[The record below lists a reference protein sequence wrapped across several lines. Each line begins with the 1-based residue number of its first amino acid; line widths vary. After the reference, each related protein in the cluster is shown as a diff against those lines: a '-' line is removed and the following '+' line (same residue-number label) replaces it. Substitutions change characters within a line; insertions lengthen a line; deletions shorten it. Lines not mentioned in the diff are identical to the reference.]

1 MHPLL
6 DFDKHSWSLTDWVPH
21 TDMVDHI
28 LSCFYAV
35 RRDLAASDL
44 PSLHMNPDEK
54 LRSLFL
60 VSFPCALL
68 ATLLYTTMCWTS
80 KENVLPGTRAA
91 LVSLY
96 AFITPTQSFW
106 PPQYLSVARAAATST
121 NKTIRLPLGT
131 LYSDLLDDVVQLRYL
146 GEHLPLLFANKLSL
160 PAPIRLQIELIWWWR
175 LLCFMFSCYMRSGQR
190 CVTLIT
196 KHEGSSPPPPYPR
209 AVEDL
214 ADTCPASTPPSTL
227 FFSMLYENS
236 PSVSLDCV
244 PYHALEPAIRKLQT
258 TLAPGSHLTI
268 GLTTRAG
275 PAPHTFNDPRTILT
289 ALPFLPRAYLHG
301 RRFKTA
307 GAGGPSESRTTTP
320 LFVTLPR
327 VLALLNS
334 GRAPLSVVLVRN
346 VSAEYAEFLR
356 RSAHALDDDWEIRD
370 AFVRDWG
377 EGAWREERICTM
389 WEAALVDAG
398 LLAGWAIVVRKPE

>member
-1 MHPLL
+1 
-6 DFDKHSWSLTDWVPH
+6 
-21 TDMVDHI
+21 MVDHI

-190 CVTLIT
+190 CVTVSAHPTFSLQLIRTLVSCSLSPNT
-196 KHEGSSPPPPYPR
+196 KAGD
-209 AVEDL
+209 A
-214 ADTCPASTPPSTL
+214 
-227 FFSMLYENS
+227 
-236 PSVSLDCV
+236 
-244 PYHALEPAIRKLQT
+244 AI
-258 TLAPGSHLTI
+258 
-268 GLTTRAG
+268 
-275 PAPHTFNDPRTILT
+275 
-289 ALPFLPRAYLHG
+289 Y
-301 RRFKTA
+301 
-307 GAGGPSESRTTTP
+307 TTP
-320 LFVTLPR
+320 LSLTLTQASIILS
-327 VLALLNS
+327 VLTS
-334 GRAPLSVVLVRN
+334 RAPRRRPIHAPWKISRTRVQPLHPRPHFSSVCYTKTHHPSRLTVCLTTHSSLPSVNSRPPSLQDHISLSALQLARAQPHIRSTIRVR
-346 VSAEYAEFLR
+346 SSLR
-356 RSAHALDDDWEIRD
+356 SHSSPVHTFTDDASRPQEQEDR
-370 AFVRDWG
+370 AR
-377 EGAWREERICTM
+377 
-389 WEAALVDAG
+389 AG
-398 LLAGWAIVVRKPE
+398 RRLRCS